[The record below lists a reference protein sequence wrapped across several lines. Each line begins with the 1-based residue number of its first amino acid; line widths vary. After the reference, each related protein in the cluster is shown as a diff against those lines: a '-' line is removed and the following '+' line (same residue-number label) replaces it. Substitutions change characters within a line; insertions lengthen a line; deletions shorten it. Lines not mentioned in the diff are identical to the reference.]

1 MKINYV
7 KTIADSLEDL
17 TRYEQA
23 YRGDRRIFPRLQ
35 MLRALKSGH
44 VRSIRQL
51 APILG
56 YNRTHM
62 EGWWRLYCE
71 GGLPAVV
78 ETGQWGGHRRERVS
92 PEALAALKAKAEAG
106 EFPTLESA
114 RRYLGQKWDVHYPHV
129 QAISALFRRHKIK
142 KKTGRPRHRKANA
155 EEQEA
160 FKEQLRERV
169 VEEEIEST
177 WAFDEGRFGLKVWF
191 RRRWCPVGKRPPW
204 VTEDR
209 YEWTW
214 LYAAV
219 CPHTGE
225 SFFLLL
231 PHVDS
236 QCLERFLT
244 EWDAHLG
251 DGSPRNVGV
260 VLDNSGA
267 HRSKKVTWPERF
279 EPIPLPP
286 YSPELNPA
294 EQLFRMLR
302 RDLSNRVF
310 ESVEKLRDAIG
321 VVLGQWRETP
331 SLLVRLCGYPWW
343 PEGRELMQVV

>member
-7 KTIADSLEDL
+7 KAISESLEEL
-17 TRYEQA
+17 KRCEQA
-23 YRGDRRIFPRLQ
+23 YRGDRRVFPRLQ

-44 VRSIRQL
+44 VRSMRQL

-56 YNRTHM
+56 YSRTHM
-62 EGWWRLYCE
+62 DQWWCLYSQA
-71 GGLPAVV
+71 GLSAVL
-78 ETGQWGGHRRERVS
+78 ETQPWGGHRRERIT

-106 EFPTLESA
+106 EIPTLESA
-114 RRYLGQKWDVHYPHV
+114 RQYLDEAWDIHYPHV
-129 QAISALFRRHKIK
+129 QAISELFRRHKIK
-142 KKTGRPRHRKANA
+142 KKTGRRRHRKADA

-169 VEEEIEST
+169 VGTGVDST

-214 LYAAV
+214 VYAAV

-251 DGSPRNVGV
+251 DGSPRKVGV
-260 VLDNSGA
+260 VLDNSGSHTSQQVA
-267 HRSKKVTWPERF
+267 WPERF
-279 EPIPLPP
+279 ESIRLPP

-294 EQLFRMLR
+294 EQLFRTLR
-302 RDLSNRVF
+302 QALSNRLF
-310 ESVEKLRDAIG
+310 ESVEKLMDAVG
-321 VVLGQWRETP
+321 VVLRQWREAP
-331 SLLVRLCGYPWW
+331 SCLVRLCGYPWW
-343 PEGRELMQVV
+343 PEDRVNTALS